1 MSTSNYLFPHTK
13 SFFSLIYFITKLL
26 NTYYGV
32 GRAREEERKR
42 RESELLKQR
51 RPSRFEVTPAPDI
64 LRVKQLS
71 NHELDS
77 GLQVP
82 YITIDLHYI

>member
-1 MSTSNYLFPHTK
+1 MYDVWH
-13 SFFSLIYFITKLL
+13 
-26 NTYYGV
+26 
-32 GRAREEERKR
+32 RAREEERKR

-64 LRVKQLS
+64 LRLKQMS

-77 GLQVP
+77 GLQVG
-82 YITIDLHYI
+82 